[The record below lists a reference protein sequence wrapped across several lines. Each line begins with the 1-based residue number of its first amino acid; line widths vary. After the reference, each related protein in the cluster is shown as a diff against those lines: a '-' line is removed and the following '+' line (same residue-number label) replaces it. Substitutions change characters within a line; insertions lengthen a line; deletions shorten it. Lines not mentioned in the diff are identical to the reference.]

1 MGKNNCG
8 EREVNYKLK
17 KGSQSNHGQYIV
29 PPGMEEWV
37 DEPLYLLIARWCLLQ
52 KRWINRNDI
61 AIAFHLTGRRAS
73 FQLSYIIRK
82 KSRVITRVRNDC
94 KCNIRNNRNEIWVEN
109 IIPTTCDARKKSCA
123 QVKKKAKYSSRG
135 VGSGMTGNVILWD
148 KLLKKV
154 FKDDTDSQK

>member
-1 MGKNNCG
+1 M
-8 EREVNYKLK
+8 EV
-17 KGSQSNHGQYIV
+17 
-29 PPGMEEWV
+29 WA

-82 KSRVITRVRNDC
+82 KSRVITRVRNNC

-109 IIPTTCDARKKSCA
+109 IIPATYDTRGESCA
-123 QVKKKAKYSSRG
+123 QVKKKLNIRLEG
-135 VGSGMTGNVILWD
+135 LVVE
-148 KLLKKV
+148 
-154 FKDDTDSQK
+154 